1 MCARDGSDAEA
12 ATGVA
17 FSVRQV
23 FRGQNDGRQYYE
35 ERITLWRCDTFKDAI
50 AAAEIEAEEYAAVL
64 DVEFTGLSQA
74 YRFDEDPRDDGAE
87 VFSLLRYSEV
97 EPDDYLD
104 HFFDTGAENGT
115 NLEED

>member
-1 MCARDGSDAEA
+1 MRVKDGSD
-12 ATGVA
+12 GVDVAGAA

-23 FRGQNDGRQYYE
+23 FRGKNDGRQYYE
-35 ERITLWRCDTFKDAI
+35 ERITLWRCDTFEDAI

-64 DVEFTGLSQA
+64 ELEFTGLSQA
-74 YRFDEDPRDDGAE
+74 YRIDEDPRDDGAE

-97 EPDDYLD
+97 GPDDYLD